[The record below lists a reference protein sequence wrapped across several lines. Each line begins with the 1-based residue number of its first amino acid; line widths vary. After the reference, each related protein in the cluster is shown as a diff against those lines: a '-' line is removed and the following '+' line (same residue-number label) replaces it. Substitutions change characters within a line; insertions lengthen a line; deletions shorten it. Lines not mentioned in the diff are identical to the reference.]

1 MKVQIVINGKK
12 RQLAENISLQ
22 TVMDENL
29 AAGGRAVAELNER
42 IIDKQA
48 WNETMLKENDVL
60 EIVAFMGGGSK

>member
-1 MKVQIVINGKK
+1 MQIVINGKK